1 MDRRLFLECRVCKTQ
16 EKLIP
21 RSYCEECFG
30 PYEVK
35 YDYASLRNIVSR
47 ELFDSRKGG
56 MFRFLELLPVEK
68 APAFALEVGGTPLVR
83 ADRLAKALGL
93 GELYLKNDAVNW
105 PTLSFKDRVV
115 AVALAKAVELG
126 FTTVGCASTGNL
138 ANAVAALSARAGVRS
153 IILIPRGLERN
164 KVLNSSVFGPS
175 LIEVDGNY
183 DDANRLCS
191 EIADRHKIGMVNVNL
206 RAYYAE
212 GSKTFGYEIARD
224 LGWRA
229 PDAVVCPMAGGSLI
243 GKIKKGFNEFAE
255 LGLIEATPT
264 AMFGAQAKGCQPIV
278 DAFERGDHEIKPV
291 RPDTIAKSLAIGNPA
306 DGFFASKLITES
318 GGRALGVTDEE
329 IVLGMKLLA
338 ETEGIFAET
347 AGGVTV
353 AVAKRLAESG
363 ALPKRGTVVLAL
375 TGNGLKTAEAIES
388 VLRPVPRISA
398 KLSDFEALAA
408 KDGLLQS

>member
-1 MDRRLFLECRVCKTQ
+1 MDRRLYLECRLCKAQ

-21 RSYCEECFG
+21 RSYCEDCFG

-35 YDYASLRNIVSR
+35 YDYAALAGIVSR
-47 ELFDSRKGG
+47 ELFDSRRSG
-56 MFRFLELLPVEK
+56 MFRFLELLPIEK
-68 APAFALEVGGTPLVR
+68 TPTFALDVGGTPLVR
-83 ADRLAKALGL
+83 AERLGRALGL
-93 GELYLKNDAVNW
+93 SDLYLKNDAVNW

-115 AVALAKAVELG
+115 AVALGKAVELG

-138 ANAVAALSARAGVRS
+138 ANAVAALSARAGLKA

-164 KVLNSSVFGPS
+164 KVLNTSVFGPA

-243 GKIKKGFNEFAE
+243 GKIKKAFDEFAE
-255 LGLIEATPT
+255 LGLIDKIPT

-278 DAFERGDHEIKPV
+278 DAFERGDHEIRPV

-306 DGFFASKLITES
+306 DGFFASKMITES
-318 GGRALGVTDEE
+318 GGRAAGVSDEE

-338 ETEGIFAET
+338 ESEGIFAET

-353 AVAKRLAESG
+353 AVAKKLAESG
-363 ALPKRGTVVLAL
+363 ALPKNGTTVLAI
-375 TGNGLKTAEAIES
+375 TGNGLKTAEAVES

-398 KLSDFEALAA
+398 KIVAFEQLAA
-408 KDGLLQS
+408 KDGLLQ